1 MSEHTTGEQ
10 STVKAESSAGSRRD
24 FLRVG
29 TGSGLLLV
37 SSRTAFTYE
46 ANSTVELGLLGCGS
60 RGNWIAPF
68 FVEYAGARF
77 VAAADVIRTH
87 LDDTAPKLKV
97 DSSRAYY
104 GGDAYQQ
111 LAQSKLDAV
120 VIETPPYF
128 HPQHAAAAVD
138 AGKHVY
144 LAKPVAVDVPGCR
157 SIHDSAA
164 KANGKLSFL
173 VDFQTRAR
181 PAFQEAAER
190 VHRGDIG
197 TVSFAQVYYYAG
209 RPFADQSKPGMDEG
223 QARLMNFYMDR
234 ILGGDIIVEQN
245 IHVIDVGNWLIGT
258 HPVQASGTGG
268 RTDWAGTRYNTGD
281 AYDHFAVTYWYPN
294 NVHASFSS
302 NQLTP
307 AYADLCVR
315 CFGHDGCADLHYG
328 GSVRITGKN
337 EWTGAEKDPTFKE
350 GAISNAKAF
359 VESIRTGKLLN
370 NADTAVE
377 SNLTAILGRTAAYR
391 QAAVTWD
398 ELMKSNEKFEAE
410 LKLRW

>member
-1 MSEHTTGEQ
+1 MNTHNAAQTELS
-10 STVKAESSAGSRRD
+10 AESRRD
-24 FLRVG
+24 FLRTTA
-29 TGSGLLLV
+29 TGGLLLV
-37 SSRTAFTYE
+37 SSQTAFTYQ

-87 LDDTAPKLKV
+87 LDTTIPKLKV
-97 DSSRAYY
+97 DPQRAYY

-111 LAQSKLDAV
+111 IAHSKLDAV

-128 HPQHAAAAVD
+128 HPEHARAAVD
-138 AGKHVY
+138 AGKHVF

-157 SIHDSAA
+157 TIRESAA

-197 TVSFAQVYYYAG
+197 KVPFAQVYYYAG
-209 RPFADQSKPGMDEG
+209 RPFADQSTPGMDEG
-223 QARLMNFYMDR
+223 QARVMNFYMDR

-245 IHVIDVGNWLIGT
+245 IHVIDVGNWMLGA
-258 HPVQASGTGG
+258 HPTQASGTGG
-268 RTDWAGTRYNTGD
+268 RTDWTGTKYNTGD

-294 NVHASFSS
+294 DVHVSFSS

-307 AYADLCVR
+307 AFSDLCVR
-315 CFGHDGCADLHYG
+315 CFGRDGCADLHYG
-328 GSVRITGKN
+328 GLVCIKGKN

-350 GAISNAKAF
+350 GAVSNAKAF

-370 NADTAVE
+370 NADQAVE

-391 QAAVTWD
+391 NGTVTWD
-398 ELMKSNEKFEAE
+398 EMMKSNEKFEAE
-410 LKLRW
+410 LKLQW